1 MIEPM
6 TLARPYARAAFDFA
20 QQSNALEDW
29 QSCLETLALAAQE
42 PRVAQ
47 MLKDPATSAGH
58 RAEALLGLLGEQKAA
73 AFGGFLTVMADNGRL
88 ELLPE
93 VATQFR
99 QLKADLEATIEV
111 EVTSAR
117 DVSDEEV
124 RQLSEAMAKRLARS
138 VSITTQTDPTLL
150 GGAVIRAGDLVIDG
164 SVRGRLNK
172 LAGALTP

>member
-20 QQSNALEDW
+20 HGGEALEGWGKALD
-29 QSCLETLALAAQE
+29 TLAAATTE
-42 PRVAQ
+42 IRVAA
-47 MLKDPATSAGH
+47 MLKDPATTAGD
-58 RAEALLGLLGEQKAA
+58 RAQALVGLLGEQTIPGLE
-73 AFGGFLTVMADNGRL
+73 AFLDVMADNGRL

-93 VATQFR
+93 VAVQFTE
-99 QLKADLEATIEV
+99 LKADLEATIKV

-117 DVSDEEV
+117 DVSDEEL
-124 RQLSEAMAKRLARS
+124 RQLSEAMAKRLSRS

-164 SVRGRLNK
+164 SVRGRLDK
-172 LAGALTP
+172 LAGTLTP